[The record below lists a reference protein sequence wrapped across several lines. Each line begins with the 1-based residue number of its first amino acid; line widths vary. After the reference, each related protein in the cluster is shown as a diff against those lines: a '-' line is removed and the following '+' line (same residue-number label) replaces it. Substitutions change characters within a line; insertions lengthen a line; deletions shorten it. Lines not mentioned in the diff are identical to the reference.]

1 MRRQIKEVLVMK
13 TFLNIAL
20 ATGLLTLAVGNL
32 AMHSEPPNYQHQAER
47 PSQIVR
53 LTPEEKARA
62 VNSDATVS
70 VRFELLRGSHPILL
84 PSLKL
89 IVDGVDVTEQARIA
103 ATDDIPPSQGEI
115 SFNPE
120 RPLSPGKHTA
130 EVGFSNDKN
139 QQYSYSWEFDVS
151 K

>member
-1 MRRQIKEVLVMK
+1 MK
-13 TFLNIAL
+13 TLVHVAL
-20 ATGLLTLAVGNL
+20 VTGLLMLAMGNL
-32 AMHSEPPNYQHQAER
+32 AMQSQPPNYQHQAER
-47 PSQIVR
+47 PSQILR

-70 VRFELLRGSHPILL
+70 VRFDLLRGSHPILL

-115 SFNPE
+115 SFKPE

-139 QQYSYSWEFDVS
+139 QKYSYSWEFDVS